1 MSTLRAPMSRASAG
15 PVTAIRPPIATVVRV
30 GDASEKDAQELLE
43 SLNQSSGSTIVLVTH
58 DMALAERA
66 GRLIRLKDG
75 AVVED
80 RVKGAQPPAA

>member
-1 MSTLRAPMSRASAG
+1 MALIPG
-15 PVTAIRPPIATVVRV
+15 
-30 GDASEKDAQELLE
+30 EK
-43 SLNQSSGSTIVLVTH
+43 VTH